1 MAATATATEAQRIWS
16 SVKPR
21 RRPNPTVERSSI
33 PARIGI
39 CNPIP
44 FLSTSF
50 KTSSYSFI
58 ARASEEPQTQEAAN
72 SGSNDPDRAF
82 ISQEDVSYL
91 WKLGAGSI
99 VGAAVIKYGSK
110 VAWNNNTG
118 NLHITFYHIL
128 HWWKRM
134 YRDPFGTCNASSFN
148 GIYVCS
154 QCWSNVAVDECPKEF
169 ANLVMLL

>member
-1 MAATATATEAQRIWS
+1 MAATATATEAPRIWS

-58 ARASEEPQTQEAAN
+58 VRASEERQTQEAAN

-91 WKLGAGSI
+91 WKLGVGSI
-99 VGAAVIKYGSK
+99 VGAAVIKYGSVIFPEITRPDIL
-110 VAWNNNTG
+110 VALIMIFTPV
-118 NLHITFYHIL
+118 II
-128 HWWKRM
+128 
-134 YRDPFGTCNASSFN
+134 
-148 GIYVCS
+148 
-154 QCWSNVAVDECPKEF
+154 AV
-169 ANLVMLL
+169 LLLIRQSRLQQ

>member
-1 MAATATATEAQRIWS
+1 MAATATATGARRIWC

-58 ARASEEPQTQEAAN
+58 VRASEEPQTQEAAN

-99 VGAAVIKYGSK
+99 VGAAVIKYGSVIFPEITRPDIS
-110 VAWNNNTG
+110 VALIMIFTPVI
-118 NLHITFYHIL
+118 IT
-128 HWWKRM
+128 
-134 YRDPFGTCNASSFN
+134 
-148 GIYVCS
+148 V
-154 QCWSNVAVDECPKEF
+154 
-169 ANLVMLL
+169 LLLIRQSRLEQ

>member
-99 VGAAVIKYGSK
+99 VGAAVIKYGSVIFPEITRPDIL
-110 VAWNNNTG
+110 VALIMIFTPV
-118 NLHITFYHIL
+118 II
-128 HWWKRM
+128 
-134 YRDPFGTCNASSFN
+134 
-148 GIYVCS
+148 
-154 QCWSNVAVDECPKEF
+154 AV
-169 ANLVMLL
+169 LLLIRQSRLEQ